1 MGLAL
6 TALERLARAR
16 SDLRMGAAVVLRD
29 GAGAALA
36 LAAETATAERLA
48 ALRALGPVD
57 LALTEWR
64 AATLKARAYDGDVA
78 RVALPADAD
87 LGWVQATA
95 DPSAD
100 LAWPMK
106 GPYLTRRGRRA
117 RRCTGRRSRS
127 ASRRT
132 CCRRR
137 WWCRWSGRRGRRG
150 GRADGGRHLRRAGR
164 RGSAEMR
171 EIAAA
176 RVPLRV
182 SEAGKV
188 RVFRPL
194 DGAEEHY
201 AVEIGAPDRA
211 RPVLCR
217 LHSACFTGDL
227 LGSLKCDCGP
237 QLAAALE
244 QIGAEGAGVL
254 LYLNQEGR
262 GIGLA
267 NKMRA
272 YALQDQGFD
281 TVEANHRLGFE
292 DDERDFR
299 IGANI
304 LKELGFSRVRLMTN
318 NPQEGGDDA
327 GLRARGGRAGAAE
340 GGADAVQY
348 ALSRHQGGEER
359 APALSSATS
368 WSGAGGR
375 GSAGGGFPAPS
386 GGAGSARSGRRGTGS
401 RRRGGTGSRRC
412 CGVRTGWIDGK
423 RWTDCDDQVLRAEG
437 RLVGRSGGSGLQPA
451 GAPAASVRARGAA
464 AERSDVR
471 SGGGDWTGTGIRR

>member
-1 MGLAL
+1 MSALLFVIELLVSYARRNISRRRLTAVCPAGGECFRTVTPERSGRAALEGFRMGLAL

-16 SDLRMGAAVVLRD
+16 SDLRMGVPVVLRD
-29 GAGAALA
+29 AGGAALA
-36 LAAETATAERLA
+36 LAAESASAERLA

-57 LALTEWR
+57 LALTERR

-78 RVALPADAD
+78 RVALPADAG

-106 GPYLTRRGRRA
+106 GPYLTRRSGSAALHRA
-117 RRCTGRRSRS
+117 AIALCKE
-127 ASRRT
+127 A
-132 CCRRR
+132 
-137 WWCRWSGRRGRRG
+137 
-150 GRADGGRHLRRAGR
+150 HLLPAALVAPLAGAEPSEGLTVVDVR
-164 RGSAEMR
+164 DVAPGGSAEML

-182 SEAGKV
+182 SLEGKV

-211 RPVLCR
+211 LPVLCR

-227 LGSLKCDCGP
+227 VGSLKCDCGA
-237 QLAAALE
+237 QLDAALA

-318 NPQEGGDDA
+318 NPRKVAMMQGC
-327 GLRARGGRAGAAE
+327 GL
-340 GGADAVQY
+340 DVV
-348 ALSRHQGGEER
+348 ER
-359 APALSSATS
+359 APL
-368 WSGAGGR
+368 
-375 GSAGGGFPAPS
+375 
-386 GGAGSARSGRRGTGS
+386 
-401 RRRGGTGSRRC
+401 
-412 CGVRTGWIDGK
+412 K
-423 RWTDCDDQVLRAEG
+423 
-437 RLVGRSGGSGLQPA
+437 VGRTRFNTRYLDTKASKSGHLL
-451 GAPAASVRARGAA
+451 
-464 AERSDVR
+464 
-471 SGGGDWTGTGIRR
+471 